1 MTNVGLRINESMVRP
16 QASLIDAF
24 KGLPVANIG
33 DSMNRTFCMHPS
45 IRPYNDNTLVG
56 PAFTVKVRPG
66 DNLLLHKAL
75 DLAAPGDVIVVDGQ
89 GDMANALIGELM
101 VLWAMKRGLGGLV
114 IDGAIRDVTRLKT
127 VSIPV
132 YAAGVT
138 PAGPYKEGPGEINFP
153 VVCGGVV
160 VNPGDI
166 IVGDADGVVVIR
178 PDDAR
183 SVLEKASA
191 KSRAEQQ
198 TLLDIENGI
207 WARDWVDSTLAEKG
221 CVPGC

>member
-1 MTNVGLRINESMVRP
+1 
-16 QASLIDAF
+16 
-24 KGLPVANIG
+24 
-33 DSMNRTFCMHPS
+33 
-45 IRPYNDNTLVG
+45 
-56 PAFTVKVRPG
+56 
-66 DNLLLHKAL
+66 
-75 DLAAPGDVIVVDGQ
+75 
-89 GDMANALIGELM
+89 
-101 VLWAMKRGLGGLV
+101 
-114 IDGAIRDVTRLKT
+114 
-127 VSIPV
+127 
-132 YAAGVT
+132 
-138 PAGPYKEGPGEINFP
+138 
-153 VVCGGVV
+153 VV